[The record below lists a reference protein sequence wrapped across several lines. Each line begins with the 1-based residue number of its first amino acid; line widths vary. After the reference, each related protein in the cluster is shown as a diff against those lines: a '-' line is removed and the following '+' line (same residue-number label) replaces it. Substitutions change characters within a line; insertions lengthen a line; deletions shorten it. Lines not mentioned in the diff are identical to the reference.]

1 LAERQGF
8 AEFCRVE
15 WPRLVGSLFL
25 STGDRALAEDL
36 AQETLARAFA
46 NWRRV
51 SKLEAPGGWA
61 HRVSLN
67 LLRSHAR
74 HLRVAT
80 EAHPRLVTPVP
91 PPVDPGDAVAVR
103 AELLRL
109 PERQRIA
116 VVMRYFADLSVRET
130 AAAMRCPEGTVKT
143 LTYEAIAALRRTGL
157 LPDSLEEDVV

>member
-15 WPRLVGSLFL
+15 WPRLVGSLYL

-46 NWRRV
+46 HWRRV
-51 SKLEAPGGWA
+51 STLDAPGGWA

-74 HLRVAT
+74 RHRVAT
-80 EAHPRLVTPVP
+80 DAQPRLVTPVP
-91 PPVDPGDAVAVR
+91 PQLDPSDAVALR
-103 AELLRL
+103 SELLRL

-116 VVMRYFADLSVRET
+116 VVLRYFADLSVRET
-130 AAAMRCPEGTVKT
+130 AIAMRCPEGTVKT

-157 LPDSLEEDVV
+157 LPERLEEDAV